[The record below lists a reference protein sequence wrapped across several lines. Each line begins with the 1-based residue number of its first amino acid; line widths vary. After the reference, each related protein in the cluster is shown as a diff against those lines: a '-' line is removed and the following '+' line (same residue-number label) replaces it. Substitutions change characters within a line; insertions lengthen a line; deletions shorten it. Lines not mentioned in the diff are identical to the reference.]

1 MNPEEDHMP
10 AVASIEEQEEEKMNP
25 MMNQDSY
32 KAALPTREDSEEQ
45 E

>member
-1 MNPEEDHMP
+1 MNPGAKHMP
-10 AVASIEEQEEEKMNP
+10 AVASIEEQEEEKVDP
-25 MMNQDSY
+25 KMNQDSY